1 MSKSPVKLKSPRQSE
16 AFTLQPGNS
25 MRYVLILNGVIPE
38 VPTAFPSRQAG
49 EEWLTGQLQA
59 HAPHALPDAQGPI
72 SLVLIL

>member
-1 MSKSPVKLKSPRQSE
+1 MSKSPVKLKSPRQTE

-38 VPTAFPSRQAG
+38 VPPSFPSRQEG
-49 EEWLTGQLQA
+49 EEWLTRQLLT
-59 HAPHALPDAQGPI
+59 HAPHALPDEQGPI